1 MEEIMIDAVIFDMDG
16 VLMDSEPFWQEAEIE
31 IFATVGINLTRAQCI
46 ETTGL
51 PVNDV
56 VEYRHTQ
63 NPWNHKS
70 LDQISDEILTGVE
83 LRVRERAVLLDGVMD
98 VLEFFKN
105 RRIPIALAS
114 SSAMRLINTVLN
126 KFSMENTFNVV
137 HSAERE
143 EYGKPHPAVFLT
155 TAKHL
160 SIPPAH
166 CLVFEDSFIGLIAA
180 KAARMKTVVIPMAEQ
195 WNEARFD
202 IADSKLRSLREFSVR
217 QWNRLN
223 ALP

>member
-16 VLMDSEPFWQEAEIE
+16 VLLDSEPFWQEAEIE
-31 IFATVGINLTRAQCI
+31 IFATVGIHLTHAQCI
-46 ETTGL
+46 ETTGVR
-51 PVNDV
+51 VNDV
-56 VEYRHTQ
+56 VAYRHTQ
-63 NPWNHKS
+63 NPWNQKS
-70 LDQISDEILTGVE
+70 LDQVSDEILTGVE
-83 LRVRERAVLLDGVMD
+83 LRVCERAVLLDGVMD
-98 VLEFFKN
+98 ALEFFKN
-105 RRIPIALAS
+105 RRIPTALAS
-114 SSAMRLINTVLN
+114 SSAMRLIKTVLN
-126 KFSMENTFNVV
+126 KFSMENTFSVV

-160 SIPPAH
+160 RIPPAH
-166 CLVFEDSFIGLIAA
+166 CLVIEDSFNGLIAA

-202 IADSKLRSLREFSVR
+202 IADSKLTSLREFSEQ

>member
-1 MEEIMIDAVIFDMDG
+1 MIDAVIFDMDG
-16 VLMDSEPFWQEAEIE
+16 VLLDSEPFWQDAEIE
-31 IFATVGINLTRAQCI
+31 IFATVGIHLTRTQCI

-56 VEYRHTQ
+56 VAYRHKQ

-70 LDQISDEILTGVE
+70 LEQVCDEILAGVE
-83 LRVRERAVLLDGVMD
+83 RRVRERAVLLDGVLD

-105 RRIPIALAS
+105 RRITIALAS
-114 SSAMRLINTVLN
+114 SSALRLINTVLN
-126 KFSMENTFNVV
+126 KFSLENTFAVV

-155 TAKHL
+155 TAKHFG
-160 SIPPAH
+160 IPPAH
-166 CLVFEDSFIGLIAA
+166 CLVIEDSFNGLIAA

-202 IADSKLRSLREFSVR
+202 IADSKLKSLREFSEQ

>member
-1 MEEIMIDAVIFDMDG
+1 MIDAVIFDMDG
-16 VLMDSEPFWQEAEIE
+16 VLLDSKPFWQEAEIE
-31 IFATVGINLTRAQCI
+31 IFATVGIHLTRAQCI

-56 VEYRHTQ
+56 VAYRHNQ
-63 NPWNHKS
+63 KPWNQKS
-70 LDQISDEILTGVE
+70 LEQVSDEILAGVE
-83 LRVRERAVLLDGVMD
+83 LRVCERAVLLDGVMD
-98 VLEFFKN
+98 ALEFFKN
-105 RRIPIALAS
+105 HCILTALAS
-114 SSAMRLINTVLN
+114 SPAMRLIQTVLN
-126 KFSMENTFNVV
+126 KFSLENTFNVV

-160 SIPPAH
+160 RIPPAH
-166 CLVFEDSFIGLIAA
+166 CLVIEDSFNGLIAA
-180 KAARMKTVVIPMAEQ
+180 KAARMKTVVVPMAEQ

-202 IADSKLRSLREFSVR
+202 IADSKLKSLKDFSEQ

-223 ALP
+223 SLP

>member
-1 MEEIMIDAVIFDMDG
+1 MIDALIFDMDG
-16 VLMDSEPFWQEAEIE
+16 VLLDSEPFWQEAEIE
-31 IFATVGINLTRAQCI
+31 IFATVGIHLTRAQCI

-56 VEYRHTQ
+56 VAYRHAQ

-70 LDQISDEILTGVE
+70 LKQVSDDILTGVE
-83 LRVRERAVLLDGVMD
+83 RRVRERAVPLDGVMNA
-98 VLEFFKN
+98 LEFFKK
-105 RRIPIALAS
+105 RRIPTALAS
-114 SSAMRLINTVLN
+114 SSAMRLITTVLN
-126 KFSMENTFNVV
+126 KFSLENTFTVV
-137 HSAERE
+137 HSAEQE

-160 SIPPAH
+160 RISPAH
-166 CLVFEDSFIGLIAA
+166 CLVIEDSFNGLIAA

-202 IADSKLRSLREFSVR
+202 IADTKLKSLRDFSE
-217 QWNRLN
+217 QLWNHLKT
-223 ALP
+223 LP

>member
-16 VLMDSEPFWQEAEIE
+16 VLLDSEPFWQEAEIE
-31 IFATVGINLTRAQCI
+31 IFATVGIQLTRAQCI

-56 VEYRHTQ
+56 VAYRHKQ
-63 NPWNHKS
+63 NPWNDKS
-70 LDQISDEILTGVE
+70 LEHVSDEILTGVE
-83 LRVRERAVLLDGVMD
+83 LRVRQRAVLLDGVMD

-105 RRIPIALAS
+105 RCIPTALAS
-114 SSAMRLINTVLN
+114 SSSMRLINTVLK
-126 KFSMENTFNVV
+126 KFSMEKTFCVV

-143 EYGKPHPAVFLT
+143 EYGKPNPAVFLT
-155 TAKHL
+155 TAKYL
-160 SIPPAH
+160 QIPPAH
-166 CLVFEDSFIGLIAA
+166 CLVIEDSFNGLIAA

-202 IADSKLRSLREFSVR
+202 IADSKLKSLREFSVQ
-217 QWNRLN
+217 QWNSLN

>member
-16 VLMDSEPFWQEAEIE
+16 VLLDSEPFWQEAEME
-31 IFATVGINLTRAQCI
+31 VFATVGIQLTRAQCI

-56 VEYRHTQ
+56 VAYRHIQ

-70 LDQISDEILTGVE
+70 LEQVSDEILAGVE
-83 LRVRERAVLLDGVMD
+83 MRVRERAVLLDGVMD

-105 RRIPIALAS
+105 LRIPTALAS

-126 KFSMENTFNVV
+126 KFSMENTFRVV

-143 EYGKPHPAVFLT
+143 KYGKPHPAVFLK

-160 SIPPAH
+160 RIPPAH
-166 CLVFEDSFIGLIAA
+166 CLVIEDSFNGLIAA
-180 KAARMKTVVIPMAEQ
+180 KAARMKTVVIPMAKQ

-202 IADSKLRSLREFSVR
+202 IADSKLRSLKEFSEQ
-217 QWNRLN
+217 QWSRLN

>member
-1 MEEIMIDAVIFDMDG
+1 MIDAVIFDMDG
-16 VLMDSEPFWQEAEIE
+16 VLLDSELFWQEAEIE
-31 IFATVGINLTRAQCI
+31 IFATVGIHLTHAQCI

-51 PVNDV
+51 PVSDV
-56 VEYRHTQ
+56 VAYRHTQ

-70 LDQISDEILTGVE
+70 LEQVSGEILTGVE

-105 RRIPIALAS
+105 RRILTALAS
-114 SSAMRLINTVLN
+114 SSAMQLINTVLN
-126 KFSMENTFNVV
+126 KFSLENIFRVV

-160 SIPPAH
+160 HIPPAH
-166 CLVFEDSFIGLIAA
+166 CLVIEDSFNGLIAA
-180 KAARMKTVVIPMAEQ
+180 KAARMKTVVVPMAEQ

-202 IADSKLRSLREFSVR
+202 IADSKLRSLKEFSEQ

-223 ALP
+223 TLP

>member
-16 VLMDSEPFWQEAEIE
+16 VLLDSEPFWQEAEIE
-31 IFATVGINLTRAQCI
+31 IFATVGIHLTRAQCI

-56 VEYRHTQ
+56 VAYRHTQ

-70 LDQISDEILTGVE
+70 LDQVSDEILTGVE

-98 VLEFFKN
+98 ALEFFKN
-105 RRIPIALAS
+105 RRIPTALAS
-114 SSAMRLINTVLN
+114 SSPIRLIKIVLN
-126 KFSMENTFNVV
+126 IFSMENTFRVV

-143 EYGKPHPAVFLT
+143 KYGKPHPAVFLT

-160 SIPPAH
+160 RIPPTH
-166 CLVFEDSFIGLIAA
+166 CLVIEDSFYGLIAA

-202 IADSKLRSLREFSVR
+202 IADSKLTSLREFSEQ

-223 ALP
+223 TLP